1 MVNSSGNLVQRY
13 VYSSFGKILK
23 IVNSSGSDIT
33 SSPLVKTSYGFTNRE
48 HDESG
53 LMYYSSRYMMNEI
66 GRFMQEDPQQLS
78 SNAIDDLLGKY
89 KE

>member
-1 MVNSSGNLVQRY
+1 
-13 VYSSFGKILK
+13 
-23 IVNSSGSDIT
+23 
-33 SSPLVKTSYGFTNRE
+33 
-48 HDESG
+48 
-53 LMYYSSRYMMNEI
+53 MYYSSRYMMNEI